1 MNLSELVTLQSED
14 RDIEIFTE
22 ADDLF
27 SQASRVKAF
36 NQRKFSDQIEFS
48 AYRAKIVVEAQAQLM
63 LARYQAETADE
74 QISYQNRAESLAYE
88 LGISEFNGIDIP
100 GNPFDDPALASAWD
114 NGYSQSARL
123 GKPQAQINLEQ
134 KFWEQGVD
142 LDSDTSQFE
151 LAAIALYNLS
161 VRISDGTTSDRC
173 RRLACE
179 MISYDQQHPPT
190 PRRQREINTF
200 MARQSER
207 LAQAIESASLY

>member
-14 RDIEIFTE
+14 RDIDIFTE

-27 SQASRVKAF
+27 SPDSRVKAF

-48 AYRAKIVVEAQAQLM
+48 AYRAKMVVEAQSQLM
-63 LARYQAETADE
+63 LARYRAETPDE
-74 QISYQNRAESLAYE
+74 QISFQEQAESIAYE
-88 LGISEFNGIDIP
+88 LGLSEFNGIDTP
-100 GNPFDDPALASAWD
+100 GNPFDEPALASAWD
-114 NGYSQSARL
+114 NGYSHGARQ
-123 GKPQAQINLEQ
+123 GKPQAQLNLEQ

-142 LDSDTSQFE
+142 LESDTSQFE

-161 VRISDGTTSDRC
+161 LRVSDEAIADRC

-179 MISYDQQHPPT
+179 MISYDQDHPPT
-190 PRRQREINTF
+190 SRRQREINTF